1 MEERRLVHRGA
12 SVFDGE
18 QERAVLDHLLEEDA
32 FGRLVCAAYVGRV
45 EAMDGEKRD
54 DAGDRGDREEVADT
68 MRVGTR
74 GVRRVVRLH
83 RKAQPRPPG
92 RRPRDP
98 SFRSGWHLAGPE
110 VICEVRRNT
119 I

>member
-32 FGRLVCAAYVGRV
+32 FDRLVVAAYVGRV
-45 EAMDGEKRD
+45 EAVDREKRD

-68 MRVGTR
+68 VRVGTR
-74 GVRRVVRLH
+74 GLRPVVRLH
-83 RKAQPRPPG
+83 RSTAAAAG

-98 SFRSGWHLAGPE
+98 SFRSGWHHAGPAL
-110 VICEVRRNT
+110 ICELRRTT